1 METTKVKI
9 EITATDTV
17 GREESINLRVERMT
31 AFKLTKSEDLFEK
44 LRDLL
49 DIDEQLQYYGQ
60 SARYFSKSQC
70 RKIEGFLDL
79 CFHKFYNYSLKIKML

>member
-17 GREESINLRVERMT
+17 GREENINLIVDRMT
-31 AFKLTKSEDLFEK
+31 AFKLTEAECFSEK

-60 SARYFSKSQC
+60 SARYFSKSQS

-79 CFHKFYNYSLKIKML
+79 CFHKFYNYSLEIKML